1 MKIGIIGLPQVG
13 KKTLFQ
19 VLTGH
24 EVNETAG
31 PAKPIPGTADLV
43 DQRFDRLMAMYQPK
57 KETRARLDLV
67 LLPKMEQEAIARGD
81 IFRDISDVDALC
93 HVVRAFEDE
102 AVYHAAGSVDP
113 LRDVEMVGDELLLH
127 DQVFLE
133 KRIERLETAVKKV
146 KDERQQK
153 ELDLLKR
160 LQALKQA
167 DFSRRASAVAC
178 PTLIVSAHDDLLV

>member
-24 EVNETAG
+24 EINETAG

-43 DQRFDRLMAMYQPK
+43 DQRFDRLVAMYEPK

-113 LRDVEMVGDELLLH
+113 LRDVETAPLTNWKRKAPGILRSKLTVTRLL
-127 DQVFLE
+127 
-133 KRIERLETAVKKV
+133 
-146 KDERQQK
+146 
-153 ELDLLKR
+153 
-160 LQALKQA
+160 ALP
-167 DFSRRASAVAC
+167 AS
-178 PTLIVSAHDDLLV
+178 S